1 MKETKVFHNLYEFIV
16 FFVFVFAFPVGS
28 VLAQMALSDKTMYI
42 TFFITSMGLTFNYLG
57 FLFGNPC
64 VRLWVEAVILS
75 LIHI

>member
-42 TFFITSMGLTFNYLG
+42 TFFITSMGLTFNYWG
-57 FLFGNPC
+57 FNY
-64 VRLWVEAVILS
+64 
-75 LIHI
+75 